1 MELMVEKLF
10 DIMIESTNKMFVSY
24 AIYTLILFIL
34 YSVFIKNNIQWK
46 EYLKIPRWTISL
58 LVMIILPIIAIAL
71 IWRLPL
77 YIQGQQLG
85 IIGFT
90 IVIELLIFIYLKKR
104 PSKEKRKLDKLC
116 NKEKDPIKKYQKLL
130 EIQEVKLT
138 PPEKKLLNQQIYFA
152 LYELGYLKQAEVIMK
167 KVEEKNGS
175 RYLMFE
181 SIVAENRGNLEKAR
195 KLLEEACY
203 KCQADKENHYLQIQL
218 WNNMGRIYRIEGN
231 FREALTYYKQAAEGL
246 IFSKEKG
253 VAQEVYTNYIFTL
266 SMLKTPWEEIEDI
279 IQKYEGH
286 LDMVKIE
293 DYIQI
298 MNIRIEAA
306 KQAGKEKTWKKE
318 ILQGFQKVMKR
329 ELPWEQ
335 RLVFEATSLRLAHTS
350 GVNFIEPLE
359 AIKKDIQMF
368 AKLEMPTRY
377 LMIKEIHILF
387 QPHSG
392 VPLSVQE
399 LYTEVREFANKYM
412 CKQASKDINE
422 YLNGLPLEAI
432 LARGKM
438 QTELAFI
445 QKHQTEDW
453 FEMSKDILLSV
464 RNMYETNGQMLEAL
478 RTDINLADQ
487 HFMIE
492 ILDDELMPKYRKSLE
507 EIIDYA
513 DKYLSILK
521 SHPALADMF
530 GQMAWMYLRL
540 HKYEK
545 SVQYMDR
552 YNACSLSEEHFV
564 TWFKSQIG
572 AVRFIK
578 EVLRIKN
585 CLEELKQDSKQL
597 QNLSKEAREWIKR
610 YPNKDSSLEVTLLW
624 GGLLGFER
632 IYAKRKTWVSRQND
646 ELFAKEYY
654 WLCINEVIDEEN
666 KMCNT
671 IYELDMTYDS
681 LLESEESRMLFIP
694 QKHPFETGKSMILRR
709 EQEESGMR
717 MPYVEGVY
725 YSFPHVDKNGK
736 RTVLDEICKC
746 VESMSS

>member
-1 MELMVEKLF
+1 MNLMIEKLF
-10 DIMIESTNKMFVSY
+10 DIMIETEKAIFISY
-24 AIYTLILFIL
+24 GTYAVIL
-34 YSVFIKNNIQWK
+34 YVLYLIFIKDKVQWV
-46 EYLKIPRWTISL
+46 EYLKIPRWALSIFIT
-58 LVMIILPIIAIAL
+58 VMIPIIAITCFL
-71 IWRLPL
+71 KLPQ
-77 YIQGQQLG
+77 YVQGQQLG

-90 IVIELLIFIYLKKR
+90 IVIELLIFIYLKKC
-104 PSKEKRKLDKLC
+104 PSKEKQKLDKLC
-116 NKEKDPIKKYQKLL
+116 NEEGNPIKKYQKLL
-130 EIQEVKLT
+130 EFEEFKLT
-138 PPEKKLLNQQIYFA
+138 PAEKKMLNQQIYFT
-152 LYELGYLKQAEVIMK
+152 LYELGYLKQAEAIMK
-167 KVEEKNGS
+167 KVEEENSS

-181 SIVAENRGNLEKAR
+181 SIVAENRGELNVAH
-195 KLLEEACY
+195 KLMEAALL
-203 KCQADKENHYLQIQL
+203 KCQADKGEHYLQIQL

-231 FREALTYYKQAAEGL
+231 YREALTYYKQALDRL
-246 IFSKEKG
+246 IFPKEKG
-253 VAQEVYTNYIFTL
+253 IAKEIYINYIFAL
-266 SMLKTPWEEIEDI
+266 SMLKTPWEEIEKVI
-279 IQKYEGH
+279 KEYENH
-286 LDMVKIE
+286 LDIAKPE
-293 DYIQI
+293 NYIQI

-306 KQAGKEKTWKKE
+306 KQAGKEEIWKKE
-318 ILQGFQKVMKR
+318 ILQGFHEVIKKG
-329 ELPWEQ
+329 LSWEQ

-350 GVNFIEPLE
+350 GVNFIAPLE

-368 AKLEMPTRY
+368 TKLEMPTRY
-377 LMIKEIHILF
+377 YMIKEIHILF
-387 QPHSG
+387 QPHSR

-412 CKQASKDINE
+412 CKQASKDISE

-646 ELFAKEYY
+646 QLFAKEYY